1 VNIIKEIL
9 DNNFIILDKK
19 MGDVNGDGIADT
31 VYLVAKKAD
40 YPNSPFLTD
49 IKVIIIDGNT
59 SVSSE
64 IALANNSGYN
74 PTLFLGPFTNRKL
87 DDIFVSINSGGSG
100 GFGYYYLYSY
110 VNNRQKLLFD
120 TSKFNNSFLYE
131 INYKDNYRV
140 EVINKTLEKFFI
152 IDISNK
158 DKEYLANIYD
168 EKGKLIRPT
177 AGEVLYLNNLYPFDI
192 NGDGVYDLY
201 ALNRVIGLY
210 GADTLGNIE
219 TYLLWDS
226 GSFKPFGNMQ
236 YLSVSGSN
244 LK

>member
-1 VNIIKEIL
+1 MNIIKEMI

-19 MGDVNGDGIADT
+19 IGDVNGDGIADT

-40 YPNSPFLTD
+40 YPNSPFLSD

-59 SVSSE
+59 SISNE
-64 IALANNSGYN
+64 IVFDNNTGYN

-110 VNNRQKLLFD
+110 VNNREKLLFD
-120 TSKFNNSFLYE
+120 TNKFNNSFLYE
-131 INYKDNYRV
+131 VNYKDNYRV
-140 EVINKTLEKFFI
+140 EVINKTLEKSFI

-158 DKEYLANIYD
+158 DKEYIANLYD
-168 EKGKLIRPT
+168 EKGKLKRPT
-177 AGEVLYLNNLYPFDI
+177 AGEVLYLNNLYPLDI
-192 NGDGVYDLY
+192 NGNGVYDLY

-219 TYLLWDS
+219 TYLLWES

-236 YLSVSGSN
+236 YLSISGSN

>member
-1 VNIIKEIL
+1 VNIIKEII
-9 DNNFIILDKK
+9 DNSFIIIDKK
-19 MGDVNGDGIADT
+19 IGDVNGDGIADT
-31 VYLVAKKAD
+31 VYLIAKKAD
-40 YPNSPFLTD
+40 YSNSPFLSD

-59 SVSSE
+59 SISNE
-64 IALANNSGYN
+64 IVFDNNAGYN

-110 VNNRQKLLFD
+110 VNNREKLLFD
-120 TSKFNNSFLYE
+120 TNKFNNSFLYE
-131 INYKDNYRV
+131 VNYKDNYRV
-140 EVINKTLEKFFI
+140 EVINLTLKKSFI

-158 DKEYLANIYD
+158 DREYISNIYD
-168 EKGKLIRPT
+168 KTGKLKRT
-177 AGEVLYLNNLYPFDI
+177 TSGEVLYLNNLYPLDI

-236 YLSVSGSN
+236 YLSISGKN
-244 LK
+244 MI